1 VSSERRGDAPLRL
14 EDSNT
19 LNFDKGRGLLTAVV
33 QHARDGSVLMV
44 GYMNRD
50 AFRETLTRGRVV
62 FYSRT
67 KGRLWEKGETS
78 GNSLDVV
85 EVRADCDRDALLIT
99 ALPRGPVCHLGTD
112 SCFGDEPAFHRPL
125 AAAEAPAPTRAASP
139 VAADAGA
146 RVAGPAGTNDAAAH
160 PLAFLASLEAIIEK
174 RVAERPEGSYTARLF
189 SQGPKRIAQKVG
201 EEGVEVALAA
211 VTEGDDKVLSESA
224 DLLYHLLVLLRSRG
238 LPLARVV
245 AELESRHAR

>member
-1 VSSERRGDAPLRL
+1 VSSARTGDIPLQL
-14 EDSNT
+14 QDINT
-19 LNFDKGRGLLTAVV
+19 LDFDKGSGLVTAVV
-33 QHARDGSVLMV
+33 QHAQDGSVLMV
-44 GYMNRD
+44 GYMNRH
-50 AFRETLTRGRVV
+50 ALRETFTRGRVV

-67 KGRLWEKGETS
+67 RGRLWEKGETS

-85 EVRADCDRDALLIT
+85 EIRTDCDRDTLLVT

-112 SCFGDEPAFHRPL
+112 SCFGNEPAFRGH
-125 AAAEAPAPTRAASP
+125 S
-139 VAADAGA
+139 ADAGA
-146 RVAGPAGTNDAAAH
+146 HAPAHMATHAAAGAGTH
-160 PLAFLASLEAIIEK
+160 PLAFLSSLEAIIEK
-174 RVAERPEGSYTARLF
+174 RLVERPEGSYTARLF

-211 VTEGDDKVLSESA
+211 VTEADDKVVAECA

-245 AELESRHAR
+245 AELESRHAGKP